1 MLTRYLPPMYD
12 VGGKRADRFARHLPA
27 FGWQPH
33 VSTSPLPRHRPVDPS
48 AIPLPASVSL
58 DRELIPSWWPE
69 PRARPSD
76 ATVATPIE
84 RREVKPL
91 AKLLRHFT
99 LPVGDEIV
107 LAPRT
112 VARLRGYVREHD
124 IDVIFATSSPY
135 AMLVHGAALARA
147 TDRPLVLDLRD
158 PWSLNFLQDNR
169 PAWVRRV
176 EARVEARLFGR
187 ADRVILTCAS
197 AAEAYRQRLPVLRD
211 KFVSITNAFEP
222 REPMTEPVRESPG
235 ERLTLIHFGNCYGA
249 RSLAPVFRALAWLRE
264 QGRLDP
270 REVVVR
276 NLGRISR
283 DELELAASL
292 GLKDS
297 LEHETALPYEQGL
310 AALARADLQVLLSY
324 GSEQLFLPAKL
335 FDYMASGAP
344 VLCIAPPSELREIV
358 DQTGIGRGCD
368 LDDVE
373 GCADIILA
381 AARHRSGDG
390 PAVRR
395 ADAAALQPY
404 TASATTAALAR
415 VLDDVLASR

>member
-1 MLTRYLPPMYD
+1 LQAGR
-12 VGGKRADRFARHLPA
+12 
-27 FGWQPH
+27 
-33 VSTSPLPRHRPVDPS
+33 
-48 AIPLPASVSL
+48 
-58 DRELIPSWWPE
+58 PSW
-69 PRARPSD
+69 
-76 ATVATPIE
+76 
-84 RREVKPL
+84 
-91 AKLLRHFT
+91 
-99 LPVGDEIV
+99 
-107 LAPRT
+107 
-112 VARLRGYVREHD
+112 VRK
-124 IDVIFATSSPY
+124 
-135 AMLVHGAALARA
+135 
-147 TDRPLVLDLRD
+147 
-158 PWSLNFLQDNR
+158 
-169 PAWVRRV
+169 V
-176 EARVEARLFGR
+176 EARIEASLFEQ
-187 ADRVILTCAS
+187 ADRVILTCA
-197 AAEAYRQRLPVLRD
+197 AAAQAYRERFPALAD
-211 KFVSITNAFEP
+211 KIVTITNAFEP
-222 REPMTEPVRESPG
+222 RVLAREPRFD
-235 ERLTLIHFGNCYGA
+235 RLTLIHFGNCYGA
-249 RSLAPVFRALAWLRE
+249 RSLAPVIRALAWLRE

-395 ADAAALQPY
+395 ADAAAL
-404 TASATTAALAR
+404 
-415 VLDDVLASR
+415 